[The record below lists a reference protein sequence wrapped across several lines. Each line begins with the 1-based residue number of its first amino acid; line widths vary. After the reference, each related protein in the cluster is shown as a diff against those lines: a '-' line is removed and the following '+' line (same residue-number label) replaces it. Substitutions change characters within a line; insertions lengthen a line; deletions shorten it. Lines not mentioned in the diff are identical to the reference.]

1 MFKRLR
7 RAMRETRV
15 QINPTPLWSSSRYD
29 LPRADY
35 ATLDHARRCEGRV
48 RGLEIAGLL
57 LKPLHSK
64 VAAWVLGHP
73 PTWDN
78 PRLNEWFTRQH
89 PTILYAYEEAVAL
102 GDAFLVVNPDLSL
115 TAVPPSA
122 VEPLVD
128 DDDYGNLAG
137 WRITTRYVH
146 PTQRGQVMT
155 EVNEYRPTERL
166 RILERDGTRL
176 SVQRFPN
183 LLGRLPVIHIANNR
197 RADSIFGVPEGAAL
211 LASPKGLLQRYGEI
225 LAAGLDGNIR
235 QGRPTPNLKFPDVG
249 ALDQFMNYY
258 AERVTDPD
266 TGTTTF
272 AINFNA
278 DKLIAAVAE
287 FEYAAPGA
295 FAGETETLLSILYWL
310 FLEHVEVPEFVMG
323 TAIQSSRASAETQM
337 PVFIKWIEK
346 KRGQA
351 AGWLTE
357 MGAVVLALQAL
368 PAKVNATPSFTW
380 PDLTERDSRLTQWAY
395 EQGLLDAAGV
405 RAVLGV

>member
-29 LPRADY
+29 LPRTDY
-35 ATLDHARRCEGRV
+35 AAFDHARRCEGRL

-64 VAAWVLGHP
+64 VAAWVIGAA
-73 PTWDN
+73 PTWDD
-78 PRLNEWFTRQH
+78 PRLHDWFTRQH
-89 PTILYAYEEAVAL
+89 PTLLYAYEEAVAL
-102 GDAFLVVNPDLSL
+102 GDAFVVVNPDLSL
-115 TAVPPSA
+115 TVVPPQQ
-122 VEPLVD
+122 VEPLVAEE
-128 DDDYGNLAG
+128 DYSRLEG
-137 WRITTRYVH
+137 WRITSRYVH
-146 PTQRGQVMT
+146 PTERGRVMT
-155 EVNEYRPTERL
+155 EVNEYRADSRTRT
-166 RILERDGTRL
+166 IHRDGTPI
-176 SVQRFPN
+176 STQTYPN

-211 LASPKGLLQRYGEI
+211 LASSKGLLQRYGEI
-225 LAAGLDGNIR
+225 LAAGLDGNMR
-235 QGRPTPNLKFPDVG
+235 QGRPTPNLKFHDVG

-266 TGTTTF
+266 TGATTF

-278 DKLIAAVAE
+278 DQLIAAVAD
-287 FEYAAPGA
+287 FQYAAPGA

-323 TAIQSSRASAETQM
+323 TAIQSSRASAETQL
-337 PVFIKWIEK
+337 PVFIKWVEK

-351 AGWLTE
+351 AGWLAE
-357 MGAVVLALQAL
+357 MGAVVAGLQAL
-368 PAKVNATPSFTW
+368 PAKASAAPTFTW